1 MIGEAIPG
9 QTVEIIAM
17 PKPGYAFEGWYLDGV
32 FIPEAEMSHEIL
44 IGKDMGKL
52 EAKFR
57 ELPVDLEVEGGE
69 NGWAEVTRYRGD
81 VINLKAEPIVDHTF
95 MGWYLLD
102 QLLSKALHYD
112 FDVNILV
119 YIRDHITRRKGRLAF
134 ARRIKRRDPHQS
146 MNPFF

>member
-1 MIGEAIPG
+1 MDEVEIDTGPNPDDPSSTEKGGEVEVIGEAIPG

-81 VINLKAEPIVDHTF
+81 V
-95 MGWYLLD
+95 
-102 QLLSKALHYD
+102 AL
-112 FDVNILV
+112 
-119 YIRDHITRRKGRLAF
+119 T
-134 ARRIKRRDPHQS
+134 
-146 MNPFF
+146 